1 MKKQAL
7 NQASLPYVVSVY
19 CMTFN
24 HSKYIVEAMDG
35 FCLQKTDFPFVCTI
49 IDDASTDGE
58 QDVINQ
64 YLQKHFDM
72 SENSCVRNEETD
84 DYILTFV
91 QHKTNKNCFFAVVLL
106 KYNHYQI
113 KKPKLQ
119 YLAEWRDH
127 VRYIAWCEGDDFWV
141 DPMKLQ
147 KQVDYMELHPD
158 CTMTCSRAKLYSEK
172 QQKYIGERYCYNQSQ
187 YVDSKEIIE
196 RGGLYINSCS
206 IIYRKEIKDNYPDYC
221 KQCVVGDYPLQIMC
235 AMKGQVYYFDEAMS
249 VYRIENTSSWMGM
262 GNLKTDKD
270 PEWLPNRIRS
280 EENML
285 KGFAVDYPK
294 YSKILSEKI
303 NHLICSHYPKRS
315 QSKEVKERYL
325 SAFQNEISEF
335 SFSWK
340 IILFLMKYNVSG
352 SFFRFFPFIK
362 AYWTH
367 RVIYNK

>member
-1 MKKQAL
+1 MIKETILSNCQNYKVL
-7 NQASLPYVVSVY
+7 VG

-24 HSKYIVEAMDG
+24 HSKYIENALNG
-35 FCLQKTDFPFVCTI
+35 FVMQKTNFPFVCLV
-49 IDDASTDGE
+49 IDDCSTDGE
-58 QDVINQ
+58 QNVIKA
-64 YLQKHFDM
+64 YLNRECKIEDAKHYDNENANIIVVPHQK
-72 SENSCVRNEETD
+72 N
-84 DYILTFV
+84 I
-91 QHKTNKNCFFAVVLL
+91 NCTIVVYFL
-106 KYNHYQI
+106 KENHYS
-113 KKPKLQ
+113 KKKSKLP
-119 YLAEWRDH
+119 YLEPWLNKCKYRA
-127 VRYIAWCEGDDFWV
+127 ICEGDDYWI
-141 DPMKLQ
+141 DPLKLQ
-147 KQVDYMELHPD
+147 KQVEFMESHPD

-187 YVDSKEIIE
+187 YVDPKEIIE
-196 RGGLYINSCS
+196 RGGLYINTCS
-206 IIYRKEIKDNYPDYC
+206 IIYRIEIKDNYPDYC

-235 AMKGQVYYFDEAMS
+235 AMKGRVYYFDEAMS

-315 QSKEVKERYL
+315 QSKEVKERYV
-325 SAFQNEISEF
+325 SAFRNEISEF

-367 RVIYNK
+367 GVKYK